1 MGLLGI
7 HSESEVFRDLVSRC
21 HYRPCRHVDIAPTSG
36 LSDHLQA
43 IGLLKAAGKAF
54 EMEQSLTPDL
64 VGASRSLVPRNTHT
78 YVHTDALI
86 AMIRARQQGSDG
98 GAPLAPRRFESDSA
112 LGGFVCR
119 LESGSFNASRPKK
132 KERRREPP
140 PKKTTAVLWCAI
152 YAVLALRR
160 TLPCVP
166 LPVVLRLVLCLLAM
180 LVLCTTPG
188 WSRDR
193 PYSAPRA
200 TEPPAG
206 CRGHRAPGQGRS
218 A

>member
-1 MGLLGI
+1 M
-7 HSESEVFRDLVSRC
+7 FRDLVSRC

-166 LPVVLRLVLCLLAM
+166 LPVVLRLVLYVFWPCWCCAQHQAGPETGRIQHLEQQNRQQAAVVIELQ
-180 LVLCTTPG
+180 
-188 WSRDR
+188 DR
-193 PYSAPRA
+193 VAALEQQAEERYA
-200 TEPPAG
+200 
-206 CRGHRAPGQGRS
+206 
-218 A
+218 